1 MHVPGQSAMKIPANP
16 VSSEKGAIDS
26 GQSKR
31 GPCRKKNQEEIK
43 HKRQDEEQTV
53 AEVKWEKVWAVKSIN
68 QIMAHSHLKY

>member
-31 GPCRKKNQEEIK
+31 GPWRKKNQEEIK

-53 AEVKWEKVWAVKSIN
+53 AEVK
-68 QIMAHSHLKY
+68 

>member
-16 VSSEKGAIDS
+16 VNSEKGAIDT

-53 AEVKWEKVWAVKSIN
+53 AEVK
-68 QIMAHSHLKY
+68 